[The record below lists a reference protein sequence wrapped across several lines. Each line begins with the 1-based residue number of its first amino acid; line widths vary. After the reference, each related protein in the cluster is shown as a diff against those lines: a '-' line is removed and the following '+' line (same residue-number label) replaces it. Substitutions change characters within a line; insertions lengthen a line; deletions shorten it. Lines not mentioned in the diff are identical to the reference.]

1 MRKCEMSNVK
11 CENENEDIHNNALV
25 SDTAVGSM

>member
-1 MRKCEMSNVK
+1 MKKMSNVK
-11 CENENEDIHNNALV
+11 CENENENIHNNAMV